1 MKKILSIIVTLSLV
15 CSALA
20 FTACNK
26 KDYNYEIDENSN
38 FGLYFYGDDQEDNV
52 RVSADMDSKYFDS
65 SKPTVVYTHGWKTNR
80 NDPKEKFVTH
90 PATTSTTGV
99 SVDYLG
105 YIKDEG
111 YNVAMFDWYEY
122 ALGDLNSLDN
132 KIWNTIDNGYS
143 LAFCFAS
150 ELAIA
155 CGGSYDKEITLLGH
169 SFGSQMAVAT
179 AYVFNK
185 MQDDGKINTN
195 AKITKIGLADPYW
208 QTGEAESYNIDYVQ
222 ENMNGRSTVEAIS
235 DVFEFLANRQTAII
249 VYPGMNMASYAY
261 SKLPNIADVNKKLS
275 DNSVYVNLGGLK
287 TRFNATSNIHTI
299 ARDYMMLSFF
309 TPLYLDDTQELAPS
323 VCMNSAD
330 LIKFNGKFY
339 TQYRDAFDAGL
350 TKDKI
355 ITSQATSIDELLS
368 IK

>member
-20 FTACNK
+20 FTACDK
-26 KDYNYEIDENSN
+26 KDYNYKVDENSD
-38 FGLYFYGDDQEDNV
+38 FGLYFYGNDQDDTV
-52 RVSADMDSKYFDS
+52 RVSEDMDSKYFDS

-99 SVDYLG
+99 SLDYLG
-105 YIKDEG
+105 YFKDEG

-122 ALGDLNSLDN
+122 ALGDLNALDN

-155 CGGSYDKEITLLGH
+155 CGGTYDKEITLLGH

-185 MQDDGKINTN
+185 MQDKGKANTN
-195 AKITKIGLADPYW
+195 AKITKIGLADPYM
-208 QTGEAESYNIDYVQ
+208 QTGDAESYTIDYVE
-222 ENMNGRSTVEAIS
+222 ENMNGRSTVEAMG

-249 VYPGMNMASYAY
+249 VYPGMNMACYNY

-275 DNSVYVNLGGLK
+275 DNSVYVDLGGLK
-287 TRFNATSNIHTI
+287 TRYNATSNIHTI
-299 ARDYMMLSFF
+299 ARDYMMLSLI
-309 TPLYLDDTQELAPS
+309 TPLNLDDSQDLAPS
-323 VCMNSAD
+323 VCMDSAD
-330 LIKFNGKFY
+330 LIKFKGKFFSQV
-339 TQYRDAFDAGL
+339 TSTFDAGL
-350 TKDKI
+350 SKDRI
-355 ITSQATSIDELLS
+355 VTSQATTIDELL
-368 IK
+368 KLK